1 MPTEKIY
8 YAAVI
13 LLSAV
18 SILLSPFFYVR
29 RSRTAL
35 TVRPPTRRQWY
46 WVLAVNTVLCA
57 VLLAAW
63 YLWF

>member
-8 YAAVI
+8 YAAV
-13 LLSAV
+13 
-18 SILLSPFFYVR
+18 ILLSPFFYVR

-35 TVRPPTRRQWY
+35 TIHPPTKRQWY
-46 WVLAVNTVLCA
+46 WALAVNTVLCA